1 MTWFRHIGNIKIG
14 LLFLALII
22 IGSLLWY
29 SQWIVNRIR
38 DDNREIVSLY
48 AEIIAN
54 TVNEK
59 SDENLNFIF
68 DEIIKKVRFPIIYS
82 DPDNNPI
89 YYRNL
94 RENLSD
100 AALLKEQKSMDLQ
113 NSPIILEYLINGDSK
128 FTLGYLHY
136 GDSSLIRQL
145 EWLPYLEIGGIALFI
160 LLGFAGFNVIRNSE
174 KQNIWVGMARETAH
188 QLGTPVSALLGWV
201 ERLKSHPE
209 EQEEIAG
216 EMITDLRRLDQV
228 SERFSKIGAK
238 SAFQKVNLNLLA
250 DDAAAY
256 LLKRLPSLGKN
267 INLEIIHREEINIM
281 GNEVLISWALEN
293 LIRNSIDA
301 LGKNKGKIS
310 VIILPLNPG
319 AVLRIED
326 NGIGI
331 DKSEWKNIFRAGFST
346 KSRGW
351 GMGLSL
357 VKRIVE
363 DIHGG
368 YIHVV
373 ESSKNKKT
381 VMEARF
387 K

>member
-14 LLFLALII
+14 LLFLALVI

-94 RENLSD
+94 SENLSS
-100 AALLKEQKSMDLQ
+100 AALLKAQKAMDLQ
-113 NSPIILEYLINGDSK
+113 NMPIILEYLINGDSK
-128 FTLGYLHY
+128 YTLGYLHY
-136 GDSSLIRQL
+136 GDSALIRQL

-160 LLGFAGFNVIRNSE
+160 LLGFAGFSVIRNSE
-174 KQNIWVGMARETAH
+174 KHNIWVGMARETAH

-209 EQEEIAG
+209 AYEEIVE
-216 EMITDLRRLDQV
+216 EMIMDLRRLDQV

-238 SAFQKVNLNLLA
+238 SAFQKVNMNSLT
-250 DDAAAY
+250 DDVAVY

-267 INLEIIHREEINIM
+267 INLEIIHDKAVNIM

-293 LIRNSIDA
+293 IIRNSIDA
-301 LGKNKGKIS
+301 LGKNKGKIR
-310 VIILPLNPG
+310 VKILPLNPG
-319 AVLRIED
+319 AVVRIED
-326 NGIGI
+326 NGKGI
-331 DKSEWKNIFRAGFST
+331 AKSEWKNIFRPGFST

-363 DIHGG
+363 EIHGG
-368 YIHVV
+368 NIHVV

-381 VMEARF
+381 VIEARF

>member
-14 LLFLALII
+14 LLFLALVI

-94 RENLSD
+94 PENLSS
-100 AALLKEQKSMDLQ
+100 AALLKEQKSMDIQ
-113 NSPIILEYLINGDSK
+113 NSPIILEYLLNGDSK

-136 GDSSLIRQL
+136 GDSALIRQL

-209 EQEEIAG
+209 DQEEIAG

-238 SAFQKVNLNLLA
+238 SAFQKVNMNLLA
-250 DDAAAY
+250 DDVAAY

-267 INLEIIHREEINIM
+267 ISLEIIHQEEVNIM
-281 GNEVLISWALEN
+281 GNGVLISWALEN
-293 LIRNSIDA
+293 IIRNSIDA
-301 LGKNKGKIS
+301 LGKNKGKIT

-326 NGIGI
+326 NGTGI

-357 VKRIVE
+357 VKRIVV